1 MFKSFTL
8 STKFRAIDEMT
19 APINKM
25 QLKTRALYQN
35 LEGVQR
41 TVKSAKNG
49 IGGQWIERGL
59 LAGALGLGYAF
70 KKATD
75 EAGKFQAVSV
85 SFIPPFKAFGKS
97 AEDAAKFTG
106 WLDKEAITTAYTFE
120 GLADAGSRLFA
131 NLGGDPDKTK
141 KTLRMFE
148 DAARG
153 STSNLD
159 SISRGYSKGL
169 LMGKFNLLSL
179 RMIAEAGV
187 PIYRELAKVMFG
199 NVEATDKVM
208 AASKKG
214 TIHLQHVEKAFE
226 NMTSAG
232 GVFFGSAGLYAT
244 TWAGQMDIIGESINS
259 VWRQLGF
266 ALIPALQD
274 LYPMMVSVIDST
286 KAWLIANKEMI
297 KSGFKEFV
305 VGVVDAFKW
314 IYNNWDGIVTGLK
327 IWIGAWAALTVV
339 NFGLN
344 LIVTT
349 LKVIDLLMLPM
360 APLVVGL
367 GIAVYGLAKIWGQV
381 GNNVDE
387 AAENTKRFGKV
398 FDESFAKN
406 KLIADQ
412 GFSIWEQSFD
422 NVLNTMT
429 VIFKLLARIPGVTG
443 TVFGS
448 MVEDVERY
456 RAGLQAASSKRTE
469 LTDKYGLSPL
479 YEYEKVNNNN
489 PIQSMNVLGNSSR
502 SGNTIAYGGGSEFSP
517 FRQPGQAQNVDAAIR
532 RFESNSKIE
541 LSITTPQG
549 TEANVVN
556 NTTAKAVKVTVN
568 NQTRPFNQQ
577 SSLLSNLF

>member
-8 STKFRAIDEMT
+8 SAKFKAIDEMT

-59 LAGALGLGYAF
+59 LAGALGLGFAF

-97 AEDAAKFTG
+97 AEDAAKFTS
-106 WLDKEAITTAYTFE
+106 WLDKEAIATAYTFE
-120 GLADAGSRLFA
+120 GLADAGKRLFA
-131 NLGGDPDKTK
+131 NLGGDTERTMKTMK
-141 KTLRMFE
+141 MFE
-148 DAARG
+148 DAAG
-153 STSNLD
+153 GNTDKLD
-159 SISRGYSKGL
+159 RISAGYSKGL

-179 RMIAEAGV
+179 NMIAKAGV
-187 PIYRELAKVMFG
+187 PIFRELAKVMFG
-199 NVEATDKVM
+199 SVDATKKVL

-214 TIHLQHVEKAFE
+214 EIGLDDVEKAFE

-259 VWRQLGF
+259 VWRTLGF

-274 LYPMMVSVIDST
+274 LYPMMITVIDST
-286 KAWLIANKEMI
+286 KAWLIANKGLI
-297 KSGFKEFV
+297 KSGFKKFV
-305 VGVVDAFKW
+305 LGVVDAFKW

-339 NFGLN
+339 NVGLN
-344 LIVTT
+344 LVITA
-349 LKVIDLLMLPM
+349 LKVIDLLMLPF
-360 APLVVGL
+360 APAVVL
-367 GIAVYGLAKIWGQV
+367 IGIAVYGLAKIWGEV
-381 GNNVDE
+381 GNNIDE
-387 AAENTKRFGKV
+387 ATEHTKRYGKV

-422 NVLNTMT
+422 NVLNVIT
-429 VIFKLLARIPGVTG
+429 VIFKLLARIPGLTG

-448 MVEDVERY
+448 MVEDIERY

-479 YEYEKVNNNN
+479 YEYERVNNNN
-489 PIQSMNVLGNSSR
+489 PIQSMKVLGNSSR
-502 SGNTIAYGGGSEFSP
+502 SGNTIPYGVGAKFSP
-517 FRQPGQAQNVDAAIR
+517 FREPGQAQNVDAAIK
-532 RFESNSKIE
+532 RFEANARIE

-549 TEANVVN
+549 TQANVLN
-556 NTTAKAVKVTVN
+556 NTIAKAINVTLN
-568 NQTRPFNQQ
+568 NNSVPTHYFQK
-577 SSLLSNLF
+577 